1 VSKKEAMS
9 IFKYKQA
16 GRIGLFDREYQKEKL
31 SKLGNPLEKLHKVI
45 DFEIFRMKL
54 EDNMLN
60 HDKKSSAGCKPYD
73 VVMMFKIILLKRF
86 YNMSDEQAEYQ
97 INDRLSFK
105 EFLGLS
111 SGDRVPDAR
120 SIWLFQDTLIRKN
133 LEATLFEQFHSYLD
147 NSGLFVNEGKIID
160 ASFVEVPRQ
169 RNKKEENEKI
179 KSGEGRDLWNENPYR
194 KRQKDIDARWTEK
207 RGEKYYGYK
216 DHAKID
222 AKSKLID
229 SYEVTSA
236 EVHDSQPTEKL
247 LRAEDRGQEL
257 HADSAYIGEPIGK
270 ILKEKGVIPQIIER
284 AFKGKP
290 LTDEQKESNRIKS
303 KTRCRVEHAF
313 GFITNSMNDF
323 YIQSIGFQRAKGIIG
338 LINLVYNMCRY
349 EQIIRLNLL
358 PIKC

>member
-1 VSKKEAMS
+1 MS
-9 IFKYKQA
+9 LFKYKQS
-16 GRIGLFDREYQKEKL
+16 GHIGLFDKEETSTKL

-45 DFEIFRMKL
+45 DFEIFRIEL
-54 EDNMLN
+54 EDNMLK
-60 HDKKSSAGCKPYD
+60 HDKKSNAGCKPYD
-73 VVMMFKIILLKRF
+73 VVMMFKIVLLKRF

-120 SIWLFQDTLIRKN
+120 SIWLFQNTLIEKN
-133 LEATLFEQFHSYLD
+133 LEETLFNQFHSYLD
-147 NSGLFVNEGKIID
+147 ALGLFVNEGKIID

-179 KSGEGRDLWNENPYR
+179 KSGAGHDLWGDNPYK

-207 RGEKYYGYK
+207 RGEKFYGYK

-222 AKSKLID
+222 TKSKLID
-229 SYEVTSA
+229 TYEVTSA
-236 EVHDSQPTEKL
+236 EVHDSQPIEKL
-247 LRAEDRGQEL
+247 LSAEDRGQEL
-257 HADSAYIGEPIGK
+257 HADSAYIGEPIDK
-270 ILKEKGVIPQIIER
+270 ILKDKGIIPQIIER

-290 LTDEQKESNRIKS
+290 LTEEQKENNRIKS

-313 GFITNSMNDF
+313 GFVTNSMNDF
-323 YIQSIGFQRAKGIIG
+323 YIQSIGFRRAKGVIG

-349 EQIIRLNLL
+349 EQIVRLNLL